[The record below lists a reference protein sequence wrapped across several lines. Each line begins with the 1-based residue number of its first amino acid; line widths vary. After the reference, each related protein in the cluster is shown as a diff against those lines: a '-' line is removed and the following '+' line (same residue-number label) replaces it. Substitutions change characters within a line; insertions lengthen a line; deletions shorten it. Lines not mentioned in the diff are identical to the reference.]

1 MKVQVSAHAALR
13 FEERGQELLKLASK
27 LAKQQLGRSFEQLR
41 QVVPSQPSKRK
52 LNAQYLGS
60 LIDTILAEGGT
71 HEVVWDA
78 QTRVRA
84 TLVRLAEDQDLVA
97 VCRGNTVVTV
107 LTEEMVAAS
116 KHSGLYLTL
125 DQAPFVLTTTLKE
138 QTDMGSHHNPAPVRA
153 WALEYFTKNP
163 KSSLS
168 QAVKACRD
176 ARLPPLPGI
185 ISEARQKLR
194 GAALASAPVVAVVAV
209 AAPAKWNPSVVLV
222 APVEPVPVPAA
233 PPSPP
238 IPEVSV
244 VAPVPPSSPP
254 SAEAAIVEQAK
265 ALLVVMRSHGVATCT
280 LDLSDEGAAPKL
292 DLSFDFRSRVSGS
305 YAL

>member
-13 FEERGQELLKLASK
+13 FEERGQELLKRASK

-41 QVVPSQPSKRK
+41 QVVPGQPSKRK
-52 LNAQYLGS
+52 LNAQYLGA
-60 LIDTILAEGGT
+60 LIDTILAEGGA

-116 KHSGLYLTL
+116 KHSGLYLTI

-163 KSSLS
+163 KASLS

-176 ARLPPLPGI
+176 ARLPPLLGI

-194 GAALASAPVVAVVAV
+194 GAAPVAAPVVAV
-209 AAPAKWNPSVVLV
+209 AAPAKWNPSVVPAV
-222 APVEPVPVPAA
+222 PVEPVPVPAA
-233 PPSPP
+233 PLSPP
-238 IPEVSV
+238 PPEVPV

-254 SAEAAIVEQAK
+254 SAETAIIEQAK
-265 ALLVVMRSHGVATCT
+265 ALLSVMRSHGVATCT
-280 LDLSDEGAAPKL
+280 LDLNDEGAAPKL